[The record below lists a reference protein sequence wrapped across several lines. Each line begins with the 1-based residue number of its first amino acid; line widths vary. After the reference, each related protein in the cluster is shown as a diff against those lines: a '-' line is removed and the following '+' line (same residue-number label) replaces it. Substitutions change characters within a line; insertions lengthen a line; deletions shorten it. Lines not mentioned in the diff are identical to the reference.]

1 MSKLKKVNTRVLCL
15 VLALAALATV
25 LTIAVPT
32 PVAAEKCGLE
42 FHYFSDASHTTEVGM
57 RAYEPSACGCGLY
70 GWGSITIHREIEDA
84 FCL

>member
-1 MSKLKKVNTRVLCL
+1 LNVRLIST

-25 LTIAVPT
+25 LTVAVPT

-42 FHYFSDASHTTEVGM
+42 FHYYSDASHTTEVGM
-57 RAYEPSACGCGLY
+57 RGYEPSACGCGLY
-70 GWGSITIHREIEDA
+70 GWGSISLHREIVDG

>member
-1 MSKLKKVNTRVLCL
+1 MAKKAGLSVRLVSSVL
-15 VLALAALATV
+15 VLAALAAV
-25 LTIAVPT
+25 LTVSVPA

-42 FHYFSDASHTTEVGM
+42 FHYYSDASHTVEVGM

-70 GWGSITIHREIEDA
+70 GWGSISLHREITDA